1 MGVHLQLLQLLHLV
15 QHLVH
20 VELGHEELETTVGV
34 GFAAKTEGA
43 CGHMRR
49 IGLLTGVSACEHF
62 YSSGKLQTV
71 SQKNGMYCI

>member
-34 GFAAKTEGA
+34 GFAAKTERGVWT
-43 CGHMRR
+43 HEPHRNVFVR
-49 IGLLTGVSACEHF
+49 FQLVDIFILLGNCTISLWW
-62 YSSGKLQTV
+62 YSLA
-71 SQKNGMYCI
+71 